1 MSDFAVETTVQVRYR
16 DLDTLGHVNNAVY
29 ASYLEQARSEYFDS
43 IAGVG
48 IGDGQL
54 VIARVELDY
63 RSPILLED
71 GEATV
76 GTSVVDL
83 GGSSLT
89 MDQRIWV
96 GDRVAAEAT
105 CVIVA
110 VDGEGGARPLPDS
123 WREAIASVEEGL

>member
-43 IAGVG
+43 VAGVG
-48 IGDGQL
+48 IGGGQL

-105 CVIVA
+105 SVIVA
-110 VDGEGGARPLPDS
+110 VDDEGSARTLPDS
-123 WREAIASVEEGL
+123 WREAIERVEGGV

>member
-1 MSDFAVETTVQVRYR
+1 MSDFAFETSVQVRYR
-16 DLDTLGHVNNAVY
+16 DLDTLEHVNNAVY

-48 IGDGQL
+48 IGDGGM
-54 VIARVELDY
+54 VIARLELDY

-83 GGSSLT
+83 GESSLT
-89 MDQRIWV
+89 MDQRISV
-96 GDRVAAEAT
+96 GDKVAAEAT
-105 CVIVA
+105 CVIVS
-110 VDGEGGARPLPDS
+110 VDEDGSARTLPDS
-123 WREAIASVEEGL
+123 WRDAIDSFEDGV